1 MRTRSGRVYDLVE
14 PNMDPNASSS
24 GITSP
29 TDYMTLEILKTLEE
43 IKAQMNALGQR
54 MDRLE
59 LERHDDS
66 RNEERQLNNRRE
78 ERINRNYNRYDEDD
92 RYMKNI
98 KVDVSNFDGR
108 LDPQYYLD
116 WVMSLERY
124 FKWYE
129 MSQERRVRFAAM
141 KLVGQAGQYWSNVER
156 LIALRRQEPIRI
168 WDEMKAKLSQKY
180 LPITFQDQL
189 LDKWSRLT

>member
-14 PNMDPNASSS
+14 PNTDMNPNASSS

-29 TDYMTLEILKTLEE
+29 IDYMTLEILKTLEE

-66 RNEERQLNNRRE
+66 HNEERQLNNRE
-78 ERINRNYNRYDEDD
+78 ERINRNYSRYDEDE
-92 RYMKNI
+92 RYLKNI

-116 WVMSLERY
+116 
-124 FKWYE
+124 
-129 MSQERRVRFAAM
+129 
-141 KLVGQAGQYWSNVER
+141 
-156 LIALRRQEPIRI
+156 
-168 WDEMKAKLSQKY
+168 
-180 LPITFQDQL
+180 
-189 LDKWSRLT
+189 

>member
-1 MRTRSGRVYDLVE
+1 M
-14 PNMDPNASSS
+14 
-24 GITSP
+24 
-29 TDYMTLEILKTLEE
+29 
-43 IKAQMNALGQR
+43 
-54 MDRLE
+54 
-59 LERHDDS
+59 
-66 RNEERQLNNRRE
+66 
-78 ERINRNYNRYDEDD
+78 
-92 RYMKNI
+92 
-98 KVDVSNFDGR
+98 DVSNFDGR

-141 KLVGQAGQYWSNVER
+141 KLVGQARQYWSNVER

-180 LPITFQDQL
+180 LPITFRDQL
-189 LDKWSRLT
+189 LDKWSRLTQGTRSATEYIEKFDEFLTQCSEFIDESPTVTLSRFRSGLRDDLCRKLLARGVSNLEHAYQIV

>member
-1 MRTRSGRVYDLVE
+1 M
-14 PNMDPNASSS
+14 NPNASSS
-24 GITSP
+24 DITSP

-43 IKAQMNALGQR
+43 IKAQMNTLGQR

-59 LERHDDS
+59 VERHDGA
-66 RNEERQLNNRRE
+66 RNEEHQFNNRRE
-78 ERINRNYNRYDEDD
+78 DRINMNYNRYDEDE
-92 RYMKNI
+92 RYLNI

-108 LDPQYYLD
+108 LNPQYYLD

-129 MSQERRVRFAAM
+129 MSQEWRVRFAVV
-141 KLVGQAGQYWSNVER
+141 KLVGQAGQYWSKVER

-189 LDKWSRLT
+189 LDK